1 MFQWLGGTLEKSA
14 YFMPHGHCYLWIP
27 WLLWMHVISDFLIGA
42 AYLGIAIV
50 LWVLVRRIRL
60 PFSPVILAF
69 GLFIALCGGT
79 HFMEIWNVWH
89 PDFIAAGLL
98 KSATAAA
105 SVATAIGLFYIRPQI
120 EAVVHAARLSEER
133 RIKLEST
140 NAELEA
146 TFARVKELDELKS
159 RFFANVSHELRTPLA
174 LIMGPAEQMLSDDSL
189 NPDQR
194 RMVQSI
200 SANTRMLLTQVN
212 DLLDLAK
219 IESGNAELSYVEVD
233 TADWLRG
240 VASQFEFAAEQRGIR
255 YRVSAPTQLM
265 ADIDPGKLER
275 VLVNLLS
282 NAFNFA
288 PAGGTVTA
296 RLEDEGTDLRLQ
308 VSDSGPGVPPDQR
321 ETIFERFRQAEG
333 DTARQHRGTGLGL
346 AIVKEFTQLHRGRV
360 EITDAADGGA
370 AFTVTL
376 PRHAPADALIGDGA
390 AVEEEDSDIALKA
403 ALHQLNAQQAAVAT
417 GSAATSIPGRPQVL
431 LVEDNIEMRQ
441 FVAGVLSPRFNV
453 SIASDGIEG
462 LAQAQALQP
471 DLIITDLMM
480 PRMSGDQLVET
491 LRAIPSLDHVPVL
504 LLTAKA
510 DQALRVRLLEH
521 GAQDYL
527 RKPFLPQELL
537 ARAGNLI
544 DAKRAGDVLRTE
556 VIGLSTDLADLAR
569 QVVLR
574 NRQLK
579 TTLDAAQIARQQA
592 EQATRVKSYFLGM
605 ISHELRSPLSTMH
618 LNLQMLA
625 RDRRADLPAPIKP
638 KVERLARATRQMA
651 ALVDG
656 LLEYSR
662 AESGSLE
669 ATFQSID
676 AGRLIEEVIDEQADG
691 VPSGV
696 TLSYEP
702 PDGPAPAL
710 ESDPRLLRVVLTNL
724 ISNALKFT
732 PQGGV
737 TVRLS
742 TSAQTHLIEV
752 QDTGPGIPQA
762 DLGRVFEPFEQL
774 EPLKRKTLPGVGL
787 GLALVRN
794 IVDVLGGEVRIAS
807 AVGTGTTISIALP
820 NVRTSG
826 PA

>member
-42 AYLGIAIV
+42 AYLGISII
-50 LWVLVRRIRL
+50 LWMLVRRIRL

-79 HFMEIWNVWH
+79 HFLEIWNVWQT
-89 PDFIAAGLL
+89 DYIAAGLL

-120 EAVVHAARLSEER
+120 EEVVHAARLSEER
-133 RIKLEST
+133 RIRLEST

-174 LIMGPAEQMLSDDSL
+174 LIMGPAEQMLADDSL
-189 NPDQR
+189 SSDQR
-194 RMVQSI
+194 RLVQSI
-200 SANTRMLLTQVN
+200 SANSRMLLTQVN

-219 IESGNAELSYVEVD
+219 VESGNAELSYMEVD

-296 RLEDEGTDLRLQ
+296 RLEDEGSDLRLE

-333 DTARQHRGTGLGL
+333 DATRQHRGTGLGL

-376 PRHAPADALIGDGA
+376 PRRAPADVVIGENA
-390 AVEEEDSDIALKA
+390 AVEESDIALKA
-403 ALHQLNAQQAAVAT
+403 ALHQLDVQQVAVET

-431 LVEDNIEMRQ
+431 LVEDNIEMQQ
-441 FVAGVLSPRFNV
+441 FVSGVLLSRFNV
-453 SIASDGIEG
+453 SIASDGVEG
-462 LAQAQALQP
+462 LARAQALQP

-480 PRMSGDQLVET
+480 PRMSGDQLVDA
-491 LRAIPSLDHVPVL
+491 LRTIPSLDRVPVL

-510 DQALRVRLLEH
+510 DQVLRVRLLEH

-527 RKPFLPQELL
+527 LKPFLPQELL

-544 DAKRAGDVLRTE
+544 DAKLAGDVLRTG
-556 VIGLSTDLADLAR
+556 IAGLSTDLADLAR

-579 TTLDAAQIARQQA
+579 TTLDAARVARRQA

-625 RDRRADLPAPIKP
+625 RDKRTELPAPIKP
-638 KVERLARATRQMA
+638 KVERLARATSQMA
-651 ALVDG
+651 GLVDG

-662 AESGSLE
+662 AKSGRLE
-669 ATFQSID
+669 ATFQSVD
-676 AGRLIEEVIDEQADG
+676 AGRLIQEVIDEQADG
-691 VPSGV
+691 VQSGV
-696 TLSYEP
+696 TLSYQP
-702 PDGPAPAL
+702 PGAL
-710 ESDPRLLRVVLTNL
+710 VSALQSDPRLLRVVLSNL

-732 PQGGV
+732 PQGSV

-742 TSAQTHLIEV
+742 TSAQSHLIEV

-787 GLALVRN
+787 GLALVKN
-794 IVDVLGGEVRIAS
+794 IVEALGGNVRIAS
-807 AVGTGTTISIALP
+807 AVGTGTTMSIELP
-820 NVRTSG
+820 SIQKSE

>member
-1 MFQWLGGTLEKSA
+1 MLQWFDGALEKSA

-27 WLLWMHVISDFLIGA
+27 WLLWMHVISDVLIGA
-42 AYLGIAIV
+42 AYLGISII

-60 PFSPVILAF
+60 PFSPVIVAF

-79 HFMEIWNVWH
+79 HFLAIWNVWNS
-89 PDFIAAGLL
+89 DYIAAGLL

-120 EAVVHAARLSEER
+120 EEVVQAARLSEER
-133 RIKLEST
+133 RIRLEST

-174 LIMGPAEQMLSDDSL
+174 LIMGPAEQLLVDDTL
-189 NPDQR
+189 GPDQR

-200 SANTRMLLTQVN
+200 SANTRTLLTQVN

-219 IESGNAELSYVEVD
+219 VESGNAELSYMEVD

-265 ADIDPGKLER
+265 ADIDPAKLER

-296 RLEDEGTDLRLQ
+296 RLEDEGDDLRLQ

-321 ETIFERFRQAEG
+321 EAIFERFRQAEG
-333 DTARQHRGTGLGL
+333 DATRQYRGSGLGL

-376 PRHAPADALIGDGA
+376 PRHAPADAVIGEGA
-390 AVEEEDSDIALKA
+390 AVEDADIALKA
-403 ALHQLNAQQAAVAT
+403 ALHQLNAQTDAEID
-417 GSAATSIPGRPQVL
+417 SLATSIPGRPQVL
-431 LVEDNIEMRQ
+431 LVEDNVEMQQ
-441 FVAGVLSPRFNV
+441 FLAGVLSPRFNV
-453 SIASDGIEG
+453 SLASDGIQG
-462 LAQAQALQP
+462 LAQARALEP

-480 PRMSGDQLVET
+480 QHMSGDQMVDA
-491 LRAIPSLDHVPVL
+491 LRTIPGLDHVPVL

-544 DAKRAGDVLRTE
+544 DAKRAGDVLRSE
-556 VIGLSTDLADLAR
+556 LAGMSTDLADLAR

-574 NRQLK
+574 SRQLK
-579 TTLDAAQIARQQA
+579 TTLDAAQVARQQA

-618 LNLQMLA
+618 LNLQILA
-625 RDRRADLPAPIKP
+625 RDKRTDLPAAIKP

-662 AESGSLE
+662 AESGRLE

-676 AGRLIEEVIDEQADG
+676 AGRLIQEVIDEQADG
-691 VPSGV
+691 IQSGV
-696 TLSYEP
+696 TLSYQP
-702 PDGPAPAL
+702 PDAPAPEL
-710 ESDPRLLRVVLTNL
+710 PSDPRLLRVVLTNL
-724 ISNALKFT
+724 VSNALKFT
-732 PQGGV
+732 PHGNV

-752 QDTGPGIPQA
+752 QDTGPGIAQA
-762 DLGRVFEPFEQL
+762 DMGRVFEPFEQL
-774 EPLKRKTLPGVGL
+774 EPLKGKTLPGVGL
-787 GLALVRN
+787 GLALVKN
-794 IVDVLGGEVRIAS
+794 IVDALGGDVRIAS
-807 AVGTGTTISIALP
+807 AVGTGTTMSILLP
-820 NVRTSG
+820 SIRVSE